1 MSCMPAVSW
10 IASRVMQNE
19 HLSASVCQRNCPASA
34 GENALQRSLT
44 LPVAIW
50 GRQVLESNMLLLYEQ
65 PLQLT
70 IDPSRHEQAA
80 WFQ

>member
-1 MSCMPAVSW
+1 MELPG
-10 IASRVMQNE
+10 ISRRE
-19 HLSASVCQRNCPASA
+19 RAAKISDTA
-34 GENALQRSLT
+34 
-44 LPVAIW
+44 PVAIW